1 MKKLYLFVFLFS
13 ITLTRGQ
20 NGELVYTGN
29 NTTSLT
35 PLRTY
40 PATEG
45 YKYNKS
51 EYHQHPDFGKLTF
64 DAPNGKNVVED
75 ISKRKLD
82 ERFYIDLNDPQ
93 FFYIQKSGKPIN
105 YYKDGQLL
113 AIDPTLRQTAPGQFR
128 ALRQPRTTEINTLL
142 RKTILNC
149 GNNSMS
155 HNKYTLNIIK
165 NDLTVIEYNASW
177 TNYTIGNNGAY
188 ITNIFPG
195 IDMKIVVDEGRIKSN
210 FLINSPIPNVKSM
223 IFTDHLELSNGLN
236 LVQQSGFAGQLFK
249 DEINVI
255 DQDNI
260 TQFMIRKAMSYD
272 ASGNEGNMVFNNY
285 KIIGNNLELHVD
297 SAFLNKAGMV
307 YPLIIDPLFV
317 ATGPI
322 AAPANTIGS
331 DIFPLFCSQSMTVT
345 YPGGSTPWDFSASW
359 TIEAGACCSILGN
372 CRRSWSLVDI
382 LSNCGGKT
390 PTGAGFYWQCTVG
403 TCSLPGI
410 WNPTIPFNSSGTQ
423 SMIQCLTPSC
433 SNQTV
438 AFTFNLS
445 RSSGACPLTGGCNCT
460 WATSTCLRLN
470 GWNVTLQG
478 RSLETL
484 SETITG
490 NGTTTIAAVCNGTVT
505 LNPTPQYGVSPFT
518 YLWSPGLQTTPTI
531 TYSPVAPGTVTF
543 NCLVTDACGGTRTA
557 SFAVT
562 NNCVLPIELTSFD
575 LNYNGTECEINWST
589 ASEKNSD
596 YFLIEKSVNGG
607 SFQLVE
613 KVNAAGNST
622 EKLNYKVI
630 DDSPEKNA
638 ANLYRLRLFD
648 KGSNKET
655 YETFKVLNTNSSSTE
670 RISVRPNPARN
681 EIELLLTKEL
691 SKGEISMFVYDNTGR
706 EVLKVVT
713 NQTNKSLPYK
723 LNIENLNK
731 GLYSVFVVGQNG
743 QTDKAK
749 FIKE

>member
-13 ITLTRGQ
+13 VILTRGQ
-20 NGELVYTGN
+20 NGELIYTGN
-29 NTTSLT
+29 NVTSLT

-40 PATEG
+40 PTTEG

-51 EYHQHPDFGKLTF
+51 EYYQHPDFGKLTF
-64 DAPNGKNVVED
+64 DAPYDKNVVED

-128 ALRQPRTTEINTLL
+128 ALRQPRPTEINTLFN
-142 RKTILNC
+142 KTILNC
-149 GNNSMS
+149 GNNSIA
-155 HNKYTLNIIK
+155 HNRYSLTVLK
-165 NDLTVIEYNASW
+165 NDLNVVEYNANW

-195 IDMKIVVDEGRIKSN
+195 IDMKIIVDEGQIKSN
-210 FLINSPIPNVKSM
+210 FLINAPIPNVKSM
-223 IFTDHLELSNGLN
+223 IFTDHLELSNSLS
-236 LVQQSGFAGQLFK
+236 LVQQSGITGQLFQ

-255 DQDNI
+255 DQNNV
-260 TQFMIRKAMSYD
+260 TQFLIRKARSYD
-272 ASGNEGNMVFNNY
+272 ASGNDGNTVFNNY
-285 KIIGNNLELHVD
+285 KIINNKLELHVD
-297 SAFLNKAGMV
+297 SAFLNKAGIV
-307 YPLIIDPLFV
+307 YPLTIDPLFI

-345 YPGGSTPWDFSASW
+345 YPGGSTPWDFSTSW
-359 TIEAGACCSILGN
+359 VIEAGACCSVAGS

-390 PTGAGFYWQCTVG
+390 PSGAGFYWQCAVG

-410 WNPTIPFNSSGTQ
+410 WNPTLPFNSSGSQ

-438 AFTFNLS
+438 AFTFNLA

-470 GWNVTLQG
+470 SWNVTLQG

-531 TYSPVAPGTVTF
+531 TYSPVAPGNATF

-557 SFAVT
+557 SFTVT
-562 NNCVLPIELTSFD
+562 NNCVLPIELNSFD
-575 LNYNGTECEINWST
+575 LDYNGSVCAINWST

-607 SFQLVE
+607 SFKLVE
-613 KVNAAGNST
+613 KIKAAGNST
-622 EKLNYKVI
+622 EKLNYSVI
-630 DDSPEKNA
+630 DLFPEKNGTS
-638 ANLYRLRLFD
+638 LYRLRLFD
-648 KGSNKET
+648 VGGKNFSYET
-655 YETFKVLNTNSSSTE
+655 YKTLNTNE
-670 RISVRPNPARN
+670 LPLARISIRPNPARS
-681 EIELLLTKEL
+681 EVDLLLTKEFL
-691 SKGEISMFVYDNTGR
+691 QGEISVFVYDNTGR
-706 EVLKVVT
+706 EVLKVVI
-713 NQTNKSLPYK
+713 NQNNRSLPYS
-723 LNIENLNK
+723 LNIENLDK
-731 GLYSVFVVGQNG
+731 GLYSLFVVGQNG
-743 QTDKAK
+743 QTGKVK
-749 FIKE
+749 FVKE